1 MNYIKKEG
9 DTITCTH
16 PLVEKIWQAGYDA
29 RKYEEDEP
37 IFKTKTLMVMKDG
50 ERKDFIDDKQNFDNA
65 EKYLQTLK

>member
-16 PLVEKIWQAGYDA
+16 PLVEKIWQVGYDA
-29 RKYEEDEP
+29 RKHEDDEP
-37 IFKTKTLMVMKDG
+37 VFKTKTLMVMKDG
-50 ERKDFIDDKQNFDNA
+50 ERKDFIDNKKDFDNA